1 MSPFHRWGGVLRRV
15 SVTCGASL
23 TGRLLW
29 LAAEGALPLYLR
41 ISLTQT
47 RLIMTESVLDYM
59 SRLGRAAREASRVVA
74 RATTAQKN
82 QALLAAADALDAAR
96 AQLTEANEKDL
107 ANGRANGLEP
117 AMLDRLALTPAR
129 IDDMIEGLRQ
139 VATLPDPIGEIRDMR
154 YVPSGIQLGKMR
166 VPLGVVGII
175 YESRPNVT
183 IDAASLCLKS
193 GNATILRGGSEAIH
207 SNQAIS
213 ACIQTGLA
221 KAGLPASVVQ
231 VVETTDRAAVGA
243 LITMPE
249 YVDVIVPRGGKGL
262 IERISRDAKVPV
274 IKHLDGICHVYID
287 VAADLDKAIRV
298 ADNAKT
304 QRYAPCNTMETLLVH
319 AGIAD
324 RVLPPLAAIYRDKG
338 VELRGDAAT
347 RALLGAD
354 VLEATEED
362 WRTEYNAPILSIRI
376 VDGLDAAIE
385 HINTYGSQH
394 TDAIITENFT
404 DARRFLTEVDSASV
418 MVNAST
424 RFADGFEYGLGAE
437 IGISTDKLH
446 ARGPVGLE
454 GLTSEKYVVF
464 GDGHVRT

>member
-1 MSPFHRWGGVLRRV
+1 
-15 SVTCGASL
+15 
-23 TGRLLW
+23 
-29 LAAEGALPLYLR
+29 
-41 ISLTQT
+41 
-47 RLIMTESVLDYM
+47 MTESVLDYM
-59 SRLGRAAREASRVVA
+59 SRLGRDARAASRLLA
-74 RATTAQKN
+74 RAATAQKN
-82 QALLAAADALDAAR
+82 RALLAAADALDAAR
-96 AQLTEANEKDL
+96 AELSHANEQDL
-107 ANGRANGLEP
+107 AAGRANGLEP

-154 YVPSGIQLGKMR
+154 YVPSGIQIGKMR

-207 SNQAIS
+207 SNQAI
-213 ACIQTGLA
+213 ARCIQQGLA
-221 KAGLPASVVQ
+221 EAGLPAAAVQ

-243 LITMPE
+243 LISMPE

-262 IERISRDAKVPV
+262 IERISREAKVPV

-319 AGIAD
+319 AGIAEQ
-324 RVLPPLAAIYRDKG
+324 VLPPLATIYREKG

-347 RALLGAD
+347 RALLGAG

-394 TDAIITENFT
+394 TDAIITENFS
-404 DARRFLTEVDSASV
+404 DARRFLAEVDSASV

>member
-1 MSPFHRWGGVLRRV
+1 
-15 SVTCGASL
+15 
-23 TGRLLW
+23 
-29 LAAEGALPLYLR
+29 
-41 ISLTQT
+41 
-47 RLIMTESVLDYM
+47 MTESVLDYM
-59 SRLGRAAREASRVVA
+59 NRLGRAAREASRVLA
-74 RATTAQKN
+74 RASTAQKN
-82 QALLAAADALDAAR
+82 RALQAAAAALDAAR
-96 AQLTEANEKDL
+96 DELVSANERDL
-107 ANGRANGLEP
+107 AGGRANGLDA
-117 AMLDRLALTPAR
+117 AMLDRLALTPKV
-129 IDDMIEGLRQ
+129 IDGMIEGLRQ
-139 VATLPDPIGEIRDMR
+139 VAALPDPIGEIRDMR
-154 YVPSGIQLGKMR
+154 YMPSGIQVGKMR

-207 SNQAIS
+207 SNQAI
-213 ACIQTGLA
+213 ARCIQLGLA
-221 KAGLPASVVQ
+221 EAGLPAAAVQ

-243 LITMPE
+243 LISMPE

-262 IERISRDAKVPV
+262 IERISRDARVPV

-287 VAADLDKAIRV
+287 VAADVDKAVRV

-304 QRYAPCNTMETLLVH
+304 QRFARCNTMETLLVH
-319 AGIAD
+319 QGIAD
-324 RVLPPLAAIYRDKG
+324 RVLPPLAAIYREKG
-338 VELRGDAAT
+338 VELRGCART
-347 RALLGAD
+347 QALLGGD
-354 VLEATEED
+354 VLEASEED
-362 WRTEYNAPILSIRI
+362 WSTEYNAPILSIRI
-376 VDGLDAAIE
+376 VDSLDAAIE
-385 HINTYGSQH
+385 HINRYGSQH
-394 TDAIITENFT
+394 TDAIVTENFT